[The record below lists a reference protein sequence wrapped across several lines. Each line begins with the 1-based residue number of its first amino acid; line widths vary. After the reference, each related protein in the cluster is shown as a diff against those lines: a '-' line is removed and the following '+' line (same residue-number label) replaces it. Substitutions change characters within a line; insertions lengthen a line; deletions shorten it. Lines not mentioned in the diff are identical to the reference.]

1 MNIGDFIGLGILG
14 VLIGIGTVFDIKTK
28 TIPLVLPAVGL
39 IGLLACLLMPCSI
52 NGAQRLIGCLPG
64 LLLSIPACMKRGIGI
79 GDSML
84 VLLVG
89 ATVGIGWL
97 CLFLL
102 ISFFGM
108 MAVSAGLLIRRKVKK
123 NDTLPFY
130 PFAAAGYVAMTMT
143 IFMRV
148 LEVYG

>member
-1 MNIGDFIGLGILG
+1 
-14 VLIGIGTVFDIKTK
+14 
-28 TIPLVLPAVGL
+28 
-39 IGLLACLLMPCSI
+39 
-52 NGAQRLIGCLPG
+52 
-64 LLLSIPACMKRGIGI
+64 MKRGIGI